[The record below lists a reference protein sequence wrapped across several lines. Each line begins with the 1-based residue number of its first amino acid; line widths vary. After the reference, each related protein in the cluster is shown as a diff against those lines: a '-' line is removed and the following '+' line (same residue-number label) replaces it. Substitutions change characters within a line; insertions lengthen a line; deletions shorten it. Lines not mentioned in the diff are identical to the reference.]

1 MVRVN
6 DVVVSV
12 QVIEVD
18 VVKGES
24 DVEVSEWVFVCGCS
38 WLPER
43 TLWVDQMKEEKENG
57 EKEEK
62 EEEEK
67 KKKRRRNK
75 KNKIKLRGGVCR
87 ERGKKGREE

>member
-24 DVEVSEWVFVCGCS
+24 DVKVSEWVFVCCCS

-67 KKKRRRNK
+67 KKKEEG
-75 KNKIKLRGGVCR
+75 IKRI
-87 ERGKKGREE
+87 K